1 MSIAA
6 TETVFVSGYGSDITV
21 FGFDTKTGAMTKR
34 SSVSGGTSPSYLA
47 FAPSL
52 KFAYA
57 VNEADGA
64 NSKVVAFSVEAKTG
78 KLTQLN
84 SSVTGGSGAPHL
96 AVHPSGKWVV
106 VAHYNSGQVTVLPIA
121 DNGQVGAAGTPDKG
135 PNNGCENAHQA
146 VFDRSGEHLLVPC
159 LGSNYVIQYKFA
171 NGVLT
176 YNDPATVPV
185 MGGPRHLALD
195 PDQTHAYVLSEL
207 ESLITS
213 FKYDA
218 ATGKLTDQQ
227 TINSFE
233 TMKGASGHIV
243 VHPSG
248 KWLYASNRTENS
260 IGLFSLDADSR
271 PHPVSFVKD
280 MIATPRDFSVDPS
293 GQWLLSANQAGAQ
306 NVLVFRI
313 DPSAGGLTRMSVV
326 AVGSQPTFTQA
337 LVLE

>member
-1 MSIAA
+1 MPIAA
-6 TETVFVSGYGSDITV
+6 TETVYVGGYGSDISV
-21 FGFDTKTGAMTKR
+21 FAFDTKTGAMTKR
-34 SSVSGGTSPSYLA
+34 SSVNGGTSPSYMA
-47 FAPSL
+47 FAPNL

-64 NSKVVAFSVEAKTG
+64 SSKVVAFSVEPKTG

-84 SSVTGGSGAPHL
+84 SSATNGDGAPHL

-106 VAHYNSGQVTVLPIA
+106 VAHYNSGHTVVLPIG
-121 DNGQVGAAGTPDKG
+121 DDGRVGTAGPLDKG
-135 PNNGCENAHQA
+135 PNGGCENAHQA

-159 LGSNYVIQYKFA
+159 LGSNYVIQYKFQ
-171 NGVLT
+171 NGALS
-176 YNDPATVPV
+176 YNDPPTVAV

-195 PDQTHAYVLSEL
+195 PEQKHAFVLSEL
-207 ESLITS
+207 ESKITS

-218 ATGKLTDQQ
+218 STGTLSDPQVISSYEQ
-227 TINSFE
+227 TA
-233 TMKGASGHIV
+233 GASAHIA

-260 IGLFSLDADSR
+260 IGLFSIDTDGR
-271 PHPVSFVKD
+271 PHPVNFVKD
-280 MIATPRDFSVDPS
+280 MIATPRDFSIDPS
-293 GQWLLSANQAGAQ
+293 GQWLISANQAGAQ

-313 DPSAGGLTRMSVV
+313 DLSNGGLTRMSVV
-326 AVGSQPTFTQA
+326 NVGNQPTFTYG